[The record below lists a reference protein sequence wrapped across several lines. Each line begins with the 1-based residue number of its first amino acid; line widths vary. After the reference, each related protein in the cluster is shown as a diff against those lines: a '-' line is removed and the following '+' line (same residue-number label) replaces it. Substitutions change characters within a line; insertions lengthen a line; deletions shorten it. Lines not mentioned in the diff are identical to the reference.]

1 MRCGSSVQL
10 ADTSLTFKY
19 YLVLLPSPPPAC
31 VARSLTAALQLRMND
46 LGVVHSLSLLLPSS
60 LSAASASHTG
70 AGARVA
76 AKLL

>member
-19 YLVLLPSPPPAC
+19 YLVLLPSPPPC
-31 VARSLTAALQLRMND
+31 SLTAALQLRMND